1 MAWSRRLTPHR
12 SICLFGL
19 LAPLALGACGDDGR
33 EETDAGSSTAVLTTP
48 TSTLG
53 TTDGG
58 STDGT
63 TAEPTGATESTD
75 GTGTS
80 DSDTAITTTPTTDPN
95 DPTTDPST
103 DSDSDSDSTD
113 SLCPNGTIVCDGGEA
128 KVCDGMG
135 GFSSTEVCPEECAPD
150 LGCVLCIPGQASCE
164 GEYSNVCNPAGDG
177 FDPVHCD
184 PVQGVSCN
192 MGSGYCEGACS
203 PQSIGLSYIGCDYY
217 PTVTQQLDAY
227 VPSSQYAV
235 AVANTTADPA
245 NVTITRGAN
254 VVNNTVVQPSS
265 VAVIVLPWVDE
276 LALGEGP
283 SKVAVDGAYRLRSD
297 RPVTVYQYNPL
308 AANVT
313 NDASLMLPVNA
324 WTGNYVVA
332 AWPFWQAYPGF
343 YSVTASEDQTL
354 VTITAPPSGA
364 LIQAGGGLQ
373 ADGNGQVML
382 DQGDVLQVVTANGA
396 NDVTGT
402 LISADKPIE
411 VLGGHDCTQVPIGI
425 AACDHLEESMFP
437 IETLSKEYI
446 VVPPVQVPSDNLEKA
461 QVIRVVAT
469 ADNTTLT
476 FEPDQGVNTNL
487 ALAGSFV
494 EIPYTINKFKVSA
507 NNKILVAQYMVGQQ
521 ANFGTSDPA
530 MLVAVATEQ
539 YRTNYLFH
547 APVGWTGNYVDIIAP
562 NGANVTVDGVMV
574 GAFQSIAGTN
584 FSVAHVKL
592 SNAGDGTHNVSS
604 NQKIGISVYGVLNYG
619 SYWYPGG
626 LDLQLIP
633 Q

>member
-1 MAWSRRLTPHR
+1 MKRFLAWL
-12 SICLFGL
+12 CGL
-19 LAPLALGACGDDGR
+19 L
-33 EETDAGSSTAVLTTP
+33 
-48 TSTLG
+48 
-53 TTDGG
+53 
-58 STDGT
+58 
-63 TAEPTGATESTD
+63 
-75 GTGTS
+75 
-80 DSDTAITTTPTTDPN
+80 
-95 DPTTDPST
+95 
-103 DSDSDSDSTD
+103 
-113 SLCPNGTIVCDGGEA
+113 
-128 KVCDGMG
+128 
-135 GFSSTEVCPEECAPD
+135 
-150 LGCVLCIPGQASCE
+150 
-164 GEYSNVCNPAGDG
+164 
-177 FDPVHCD
+177 
-184 PVQGVSCN
+184 
-192 MGSGYCEGACS
+192 
-203 PQSIGLSYIGCDYY
+203 
-217 PTVTQQLDAY
+217 
-227 VPSSQYAV
+227 
-235 AVANTTADPA
+235 
-245 NVTITRGAN
+245 
-254 VVNNTVVQPSS
+254 
-265 VAVIVLPWVDE
+265 
-276 LALGEGP
+276 
-283 SKVAVDGAYRLRSD
+283 
-297 RPVTVYQYNPL
+297 
-308 AANVT
+308 
-313 NDASLMLPVNA
+313 
-324 WTGNYVVA
+324 
-332 AWPFWQAYPGF
+332 
-343 YSVTASEDQTL
+343 
-354 VTITAPPSGA
+354 
-364 LIQAGGGLQ
+364 
-373 ADGNGQVML
+373 
-382 DQGDVLQVVTANGA
+382 
-396 NDVTGT
+396 
-402 LISADKPIE
+402 SA
-411 VLGGHDCTQVPIGI
+411 IGI
-425 AACDHLEESMFP
+425 TACDHLEESMFP